1 MTLIK
6 NLFKSLILPITF
18 LIATIALFEST
29 NLDIWLQD
37 YFYNFN
43 TKQWIV
49 NRDNFWP
56 NLIFYDVAKSLI
68 IVFVL
73 SILVG
78 LIFFREHAL
87 IKTYQHRLWLIVLAG
102 ISIPVLIGTLK
113 ATTNIPCPRDIDRYG
128 GAYPHVTLLDRY
140 LETYHPT
147 EKQRCYPAGH
157 ASGGFALLA
166 LVFLFNTRRA
176 RLIIFSTV
184 LVLASSMG
192 LYKML
197 IGDHFLSHTIITALI
212 SWIGVRLLAYLL
224 KI

>member
-1 MTLIK
+1 MTSIK
-6 NLFKSLILPITF
+6 QLFKSLGLSIGL
-18 LIATIALFEST
+18 LLATIMLFESSH
-29 NLDIWLQD
+29 LDISLQD

-43 TKQWIV
+43 TQSWLV
-49 NRDNFWP
+49 NRDAFWP
-56 NLIFYDVAKSLI
+56 NLIFYDGAKSLI
-68 IVFVL
+68 IIFVL

-78 LIFFREHAL
+78 LIAFRKHPL
-87 IKTYQHRLWLIVLAG
+87 IQTYQRRLWLIVLAG
-102 ISIPVLIGTLK
+102 ISIPLLIGALK

-128 GAYPHVTLLDRY
+128 GAYPHVSLWHRY
-140 LETYHPT
+140 PDTYHPA

-176 RLIIFSTV
+176 RLIIFSVV

-192 LYKML
+192 IYKML

-212 SWIGVRLLAYLL
+212 SWIGVRLLSYLL